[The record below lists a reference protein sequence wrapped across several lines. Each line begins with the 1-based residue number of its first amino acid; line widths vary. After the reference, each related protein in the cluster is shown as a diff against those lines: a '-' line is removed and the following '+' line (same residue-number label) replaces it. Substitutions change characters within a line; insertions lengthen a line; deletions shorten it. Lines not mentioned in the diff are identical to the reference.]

1 MIEVKNL
8 KKTYKQGKNVVVHA
22 LNDVSFKIEKGE
34 TVTIVGPSG
43 SGKSTILNILGGLD
57 TQYKGELLI
66 LDKELKKYN
75 ANYYRRH
82 ILGTIFQQFYLVPTL
97 TVAENIMLPIRF
109 GKQLS
114 RAESKERLEYL
125 LDRVD
130 LKNRAKHYP
139 NELSGGQAQRVAIA
153 RALMAKPKI
162 LLADEPTGNLDS
174 KTGKEISQLLFDLN
188 KEEGTT
194 LIIVTHD
201 PKLFSNVT
209 RSIYLRDGKIVKSL

>member
-8 KKTYKQGKNVVVHA
+8 KKIYKQGSTVQVDA
-22 LNDVSFKIEKGE
+22 LSDVSFKIKSGE
-34 TVTIVGPSG
+34 TVSIVGPSG

-57 TQYKGELLI
+57 SKYEGKVMI
-66 LDKELKKYN
+66 LGKELKQYN
-75 ANYYRRH
+75 PNYYRRH
-82 ILGTIFQQFYLVPTL
+82 ILGTIFQQFYLVPSL
-97 TVAENIMLPIRF
+97 SVAENIMLPIKF

-114 RAESKERLEYL
+114 KKEAKERLMYL

-130 LKNRAKHYP
+130 LKNRANHLP

-162 LLADEPTGNLDS
+162 LLADEPTGNLDT
-174 KTGKEISQLLFDLN
+174 KTGKDISKLLFDLN
-188 KEEGTT
+188 KEENTT

-201 PKLFSNVT
+201 EKLFTSIAET
-209 RSIYLRDGKIVKSL
+209 IYLKDGKIVKTL